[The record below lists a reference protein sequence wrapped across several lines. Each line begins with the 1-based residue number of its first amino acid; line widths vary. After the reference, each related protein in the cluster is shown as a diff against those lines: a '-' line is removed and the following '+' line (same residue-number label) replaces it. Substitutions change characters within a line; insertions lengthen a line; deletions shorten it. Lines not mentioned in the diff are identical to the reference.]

1 MSAIRKHPHWLAFGL
16 AAWACAAPAQTR
28 PDGEVTE
35 RFKGTLRVGGQ
46 AVPVRLQTYLIPNGE
61 RRSWPA
67 SDAALLV
74 ELRAGTLMATGTGA
88 QAVRRRSGE
97 FWIVAPGMR
106 LTVETGDD
114 SAVISLTTLGRP

>member
-1 MSAIRKHPHWLAFGL
+1 MSVFRRHRHWLAFGL

-35 RFKGTLRVGGQ
+35 RFKGTLRVGEQ
-46 AVPVRLQTYLIPNGE
+46 AVPVLLQSYLIPNGH

-67 SDAALLV
+67 GDAALLV
-74 ELRAGTLMATGTGA
+74 ELRAGTLMASGTGP

-106 LTVETGDD
+106 LAVETADD
-114 SAVISLTTLGRP
+114 SAVISLTTLGRQ